1 LKTYYTWDQIKES
14 NLLSE
19 SRQLEIE
26 NLVNARFEDV
36 YNAAGQKLE
45 GVKSY
50 YIIKDSQKQ
59 SFIYNTKYESFDGY
73 YFREIMQ
80 EFLTDDEVKTIEKF
94 AFSAADAK
102 RDEERIKKAKKVR
115 VSNYNSYL
123 YWNDKYFSCLDDL
136 LEEFEYQGVEK
147 EDQLVWGTQKVQI
160 ISKYGVIDVIE
171 NDLDGLDDIELDYF
185 DGVGELQKSL
195 DKFYELNKD
204 KVSYE
209 VDYSILI
216 EIY

>member
-1 LKTYYTWDQIKES
+1 VKTHYTWDQIKES

-19 SRQLEIE
+19 QRQKEIE

-36 YNAAGQKLE
+36 YNSSGQKLE

-50 YIIKDSQKQ
+50 YIFKDGQKQ

-94 AFSAADAK
+94 VFSAAEDK
-102 RDEERIKKAKKVR
+102 RNEERVKKAKKVKI
-115 VSNYNSYL
+115 SEYNGYIF
-123 YWNDKYFSCLDDL
+123 WNDKYFSCLDDL
-136 LEEFEYQGVEK
+136 LEEFEYQGVNK
-147 EDQLVWGTQKVQI
+147 EDVLVWGTKKVQI
-160 ISKYGVIDVIE
+160 ISKYNVSDIIE
-171 NDLDGLDDIELDYF
+171 NDLDGLDDIDLDYF
-185 DGVGELQKSL
+185 DGVKELQESL

-209 VDYSILI
+209 VDYGILI
-216 EIY
+216 EI